1 MIQDRRT
8 LNILLSEISQT
19 QKGIYVWFHLYEM
32 SKTGKSTE
40 TESRFMVA
48 QGTVERGSGKGL
60 LMGIGFL
67 SEVTSML

>member
-1 MIQDRRT
+1 
-8 LNILLSEISQT
+8 
-19 QKGIYVWFHLYEM
+19 M